1 MGLLLT
7 IAKRYVPLPVQKYE
21 LERLFKA
28 TIEAFECAA
37 PTMRGLNYIK
47 RLELYARFTREEAEK
62 TLRAGRAAE
71 VRSRLF
77 ENARRIGQYYQKA
90 FRTNSMEEVMQAG
103 GLIYRQLEIDF
114 QGEAGGQIIIKR
126 CFFSSYYSTRVCHL
140 VSALDEG
147 LLAGLSGGRRLSFS
161 QRISEGH
168 STCQAYLQKAGRL
181 S

>member
-7 IAKRYVPLPVQKYE
+7 IFKRYVPMPVRKHE

-28 TIEAFECAA
+28 TVEAFECAA
-37 PTMRGLNYIK
+37 PTTRGLNYIK

-62 TLRAGRAAE
+62 ALRVGREAE

-77 ENARRIGQYYQKA
+77 ENARRVGQYYQKA
-90 FRTNSMEEVMQAG
+90 FRTTSIEEVMQAG
-103 GLIYRQLEIDF
+103 GLIYRLLEIDF
-114 QGEAGGQIIIKR
+114 QGEAEGQIVIRR
-126 CFFSSYYSTRVCHL
+126 CFFSRYYSVRVCQL

-147 LLAGLSGGRRLSFS
+147 LLAGLSGGRRLRFS

-168 STCQAYLQKAGRL
+168 STCQAYLQDPGRL